1 MEIKPD
7 RPVLSGL
14 QSPPKGFRVI
24 DGYKFVI
31 THELIMDAAL
41 VCENMKEE
49 ANDNDYFK
57 HLL

>member
-1 MEIKPD
+1 MEIKSD

-41 VCENMKEE
+41 VCENM
-49 ANDNDYFK
+49 
-57 HLL
+57 